1 MTKLRSLWN
10 PELPLLFHNWTGVS
24 TIGLTTWRFITER
37 ALKYRMLSVMSHT
50 HFVMN
55 IPGDHND
62 LRSESESEV
71 DASKYVPE
79 EHRSVIGLRPSD
91 VTVKLED
98 ITDIRQLETLMRVHV
113 MLAQVAGHSSPH
125 SRDYVLL
132 AYAFLYRI
140 WQVRNVLARSIFCLG
155 LKTKRAGEM
164 ICFLV
169 EAGNFV
175 IFSPD
180 KQ

>member
-1 MTKLRSLWN
+1 M
-10 PELPLLFHNWTGVS
+10 F
-24 TIGLTTWRFITER
+24 
-37 ALKYRMLSVMSHT
+37 HT
-50 HFVMN
+50 HFVIN
-55 IPGDHND
+55 IAGDNNNA
-62 LRSESESEV
+62 RSDSESEV
-71 DASKYVPE
+71 DASKYIPE

-140 WQVRNVLARSIFCLG
+140 WQVRSIYFTPHG
-155 LKTKRAGEM
+155 RM
-164 ICFLV
+164 NSI
-169 EAGNFV
+169 N
-175 IFSPD
+175 
-180 KQ
+180 